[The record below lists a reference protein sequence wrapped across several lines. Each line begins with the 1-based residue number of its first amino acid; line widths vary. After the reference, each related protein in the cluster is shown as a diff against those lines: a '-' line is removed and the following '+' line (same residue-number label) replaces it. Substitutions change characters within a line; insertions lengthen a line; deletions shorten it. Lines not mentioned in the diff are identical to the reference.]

1 MNFVWEDGG
10 VCAPKGFK
18 ASGVH
23 CGIRKNK
30 AKKDLALIVADTL
43 CTAAAVYTTNKVYG
57 APIVVT
63 REHLANGVAKAV
75 ICNSG
80 NANTCNADGVE
91 KAYAMAELA
100 EQYTGVNKNDVI
112 VASTGVIGQVLPIEP
127 IEKGMKSLV
136 DGLSVSG
143 GSAAAEAIM
152 TTDTV
157 KKEFA
162 LSYVTEGKKVAI
174 GAMAKGSGMIHPN
187 MATLLCFV
195 TTDAAI
201 SSDML
206 DAALREVV
214 ADTLNMVSID
224 GDTSTNDM
232 LSIMASGKAGNAEI
246 TKKDASYT
254 EFVSALKEL
263 LIKVSRS
270 IAKDGEGATKLME
283 CVVKGA
289 PSKDCAKSIAK
300 SVITSSLLKA
310 AVFASDANWGRILC
324 AIGYAESDFN
334 VFKISVDISSANGS
348 VRVCE
353 NGTGV
358 DFSEEQATKVL
369 SCDEFTITIN
379 LFDGIAEATAWGCDL
394 TYDYVKIN
402 ADYRT

>member
-1 MNFVWEDGG
+1 MDFVWKDGG

-30 AKKDLALIVADTL
+30 TKKDLALIVADKP
-43 CTAAAVYTTNKVYG
+43 CSAAAVYTTNKVYG

-63 REHLANGVAKAV
+63 RELLKNGVAKAV

-80 NANTCNADGVE
+80 NANTCNADGVA
-91 KAYAMAELA
+91 KANAMAELVERFA
-100 EQYTGVNKNDVI
+100 GVDKNDVI
-112 VASTGVIGQVLPIEP
+112 VASTGVIGQVLPLEP
-127 IEKGMKSLV
+127 IESGMQSLV
-136 DGLSVSG
+136 DGLSYSG
-143 GSAAAEAIM
+143 SGDAAEAIM

-162 LSYVTEGKKVAI
+162 LSYETEGKTVTI
-174 GAMAKGSGMIHPN
+174 GAIAKGSGMIHPN

-195 TTDAAI
+195 TTDAAV
-201 SSDML
+201 SSAML
-206 DAALREVV
+206 DAALREAV

-232 LSIMASGKAGNAEI
+232 LSVMASGEAGNAEI
-246 TKKDASYT
+246 TQKDESYAM
-254 EFVSALKEL
+254 FVCALTEL
-263 LIKVSRS
+263 LTKVSRG

-289 PSKDCAKSIAK
+289 PDKACAKRIAK

-324 AIGYAESDFN
+324 AIGYADA
-334 VFKISVDISSANGS
+334 VCDIEKVGVVLRSRAGS
-348 VRVCE
+348 VEVCKDG
-353 NGTGV
+353 NGV
-358 DFSEEQATKVL
+358 EFSEEEAKKVL
-369 SCDEFTITIN
+369 LEDEVTIDVTCG
-379 LFDGIAEATAWGCDL
+379 DGTAQAVAWGCDL
-394 TYDYVKIN
+394 TYEYVHIN
-402 ADYRT
+402 GDYRS